1 QLDEKNP
8 IEYRAVVAKCTN
20 YGVFIDI
27 PLLAMGGLIHI
38 SNLSNQYVRFNSSA
52 ETLNAGG
59 ETYRIGMVLQ
69 VQVAK
74 VDFNQRRADFML
86 VGGPKA
92 VEAGTSKSTSG
103 EEKSRKGRSRDAGQ
117 RTSREERPSRGS
129 NERPSRDSSQRPSRD
144 EKKST
149 PAPFKKFERKKRK

>member
-1 QLDEKNP
+1 
-8 IEYRAVVAKCTN
+8 
-20 YGVFIDI
+20 
-27 PLLAMGGLIHI
+27 MGGLIHI
-38 SNLSNQYVRFNSSA
+38 SNLSNQYVRFNSSS

-103 EEKSRKGRSRDAGQ
+103 EEKSRKGRSR
-117 RTSREERPSRGS
+117 EERPSRGS
-129 NERPSRDSSQRPSRD
+129 SERPARDTNQRTSRDERPARGSNERTARDSGQRPPRD
-144 EKKST
+144 EKKA
-149 PAPFKKFERKKRK
+149 APSPFRKFERSKRK

>member
-1 QLDEKNP
+1 
-8 IEYRAVVAKCTN
+8 
-20 YGVFIDI
+20 
-27 PLLAMGGLIHI
+27 MGGLIHI

-86 VGGPKA
+86 VGGPKS

-103 EEKSRKGRSRDAGQ
+103 EEKSRKGRSREESPSRDAVQ
-117 RTSREERPSRGS
+117 RPPREDRPSRGS
-129 NERPSRDSSQRPSRD
+129 NQRTPRVERPSRDSNQRPPRD
-144 EKKST
+144 EKKSA